1 MSTSRPSPF
10 RATHEVAEIKKK
22 RAKSFLDS
30 KQFPALVGFH
40 HRLLADRVQIH
51 VSKKPDGHKE
61 VALKRKNS
69 MSGDISAFTIVDPSL
84 LKSELGNINHLHK
97 FAKEALTRHAKP
109 GLIKTPIKLKVP
121 KHKRQFQYTNH
132 KTAKAE
138 IECKDPFVGNHKTE
152 IDVWN
157 AQRKYKRDEDA
168 KIIGRHSMSLGQLQE
183 AQELFKRKQYMNI
196 SSSFNDGLR
205 NCQID
210 EYALSAQKAKQR
222 IDTFMTNHK
231 KVMKSKKF
239 GKVKHKKPPMSS
251 RRQIF
256 NSSMKN
262 LLLTSS
268 RSSLARSKSAMGS
281 LGSGKSFQVS
291 QDITFDI

>member
-1 MSTSRPSPF
+1 MSSPF
-10 RATHEVAEIKKK
+10 RATHELAEIKKK

-61 VALKRKNS
+61 VALKRRNS
-69 MSGDISAFTIVDPSL
+69 MSGEISAFTIVDPSL

-109 GLIKTPIKLKVP
+109 GLKKTPMKLKVP

-138 IECKDPFVGNHKTE
+138 IERKDPFRGNHKTE
-152 IDVWN
+152 MDVWN
-157 AQRKYKRDEDA
+157 AERKYKRDENA

-205 NCQID
+205 SGQID

-231 KVMKSKKF
+231 KVMKSKRF

-268 RSSLARSKSAMGS
+268 RSSLARSKSAMESVGS
-281 LGSGKSFQVS
+281 ENSFHVS